1 MFLSNLGF
9 NVWIQGVV
17 VDKLEIIATIALPHS
32 SLLQL
37 KPDNFLV
44 VILATTTD
52 HPDKVLLYLIGFEVK
67 FVTSCPEQTVPGW
80 DHFLKVLGLALA

>member
-1 MFLSNLGF
+1 MLLSNLGF

-44 VILATTTD
+44 VILATTTN
-52 HPDKVLLYLIGFEVK
+52 HPDKVSLYLIGFYV
-67 FVTSCPEQTVPGW
+67 
-80 DHFLKVLGLALA
+80 